1 MWPEGPSLLLSP
13 RPVCIW
19 FFLPKHWHFLLISFD
34 GKFTDCRS
42 LFTHQPP
49 NKLELLKFSKRGAA
63 FGQRSGVA
71 KCCILNIFLILCPI
85 THPAG
90 AQPGEVCQCRVT
102 LLRASSASSCL
113 GELEEAELLIWSH
126 EAAHVISSAERWAR
140 HRPEVWAVEGKQAGS
155 GGSPGRRGGAV
166 CRDPSVLF
174 LCVPP
179 PPSKIG
185 LMVLMIPA
193 LWTL

>member
-1 MWPEGPSLLLSP
+1 MWPEGPSLLSP
-13 RPVCIW
+13 RPACIW

-42 LFTHQPP
+42 LFTHQPA

-63 FGQRSGVA
+63 LGQRSGVA
-71 KCCILNIFLILCPI
+71 KCCILNIFLVLCPI

-126 EAAHVISSAERWAR
+126 EAAHVITLLRGGHATNQRCGQLRAG
-140 HRPEVWAVEGKQAGS
+140 RPALGGAQGGEGKPCAETLAFYS
-155 GGSPGRRGGAV
+155 SVSPLLPV
-166 CRDPSVLF
+166 
-174 LCVPP
+174 
-179 PPSKIG
+179 K
-185 LMVLMIPA
+185 
-193 LWTL
+193 